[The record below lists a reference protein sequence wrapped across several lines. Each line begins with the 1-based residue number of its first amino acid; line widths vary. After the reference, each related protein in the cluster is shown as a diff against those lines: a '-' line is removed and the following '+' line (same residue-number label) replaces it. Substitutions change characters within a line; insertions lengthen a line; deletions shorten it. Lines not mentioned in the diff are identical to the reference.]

1 MGDKKN
7 SAVYC
12 KVLPLNF
19 LSHSNKSPTEQMW
32 VLKNQ
37 GMFRQ
42 VLWYYIVR
50 QSMIIDVTFFI
61 HCLVTDTYLILLAM
75 TGEFTCLS
83 SPANT
88 SLSCSPPFH
97 FEQYWVDE
105 NKILG

>member
-19 LSHSNKSPTEQMW
+19 LSHSYKSPTEQMW

-42 VLWYYIVR
+42 VLV
-50 QSMIIDVTFFI
+50 VL
-61 HCLVTDTYLILLAM
+61 HCKTIND
-75 TGEFTCLS
+75 
-83 SPANT
+83 
-88 SLSCSPPFH
+88 H
-97 FEQYWVDE
+97 
-105 NKILG
+105 